1 MLGTHII
8 EVLLKEGVKDPT
20 GSGLEND
27 VRHLGV
33 RSVKKVRSSQ
43 LYRLVGDLASQERTR
58 IARDL
63 LTDPITQ
70 EYRDGAINLGG
81 ETRPVKGRSSSFLVD
96 VWYKSGVTDVIGESV
111 LKGIRDLKISSITE
125 VRTGMRYRFEGL
137 PSAQSAEKIALALL
151 VNPLVNDQFISAPAD
166 SPNRRGE
173 HAD

>member
-1 MLGTHII
+1 MHGTHII
-8 EVLLKEGVKDPT
+8 EVLPKAGVKDPT

-33 RSVKKVRSSQ
+33 KSVKKVRSSQ
-43 LYRLVGDLASQERTR
+43 LYRIVGDLASQDRAR

-63 LTDPITQ
+63 LTDPVTQ
-70 EYRDGAINLGG
+70 EYRDGAVDLAPAKAG
-81 ETRPVKGRSSSFLVD
+81 KSRSVSFLVD

-111 LKGIRDLKISSITE
+111 LKGIKDLKISSITE

-137 PSAQSAEKIALALL
+137 PNAQAAEKIALALL
-151 VNPLVNDQFISAPAD
+151 VNPLVNDQFV
-166 SPNRRGE
+166 